1 MSGDDKSHDKS
12 ERVQK
17 EWRVGY
23 YYTEVLKDG
32 LYCRVTSEQKVKK
45 RHRLFGYL
53 EEGSSGRG
61 TEKYKGTK

>member
-45 RHRLFGYL
+45 RHRLFGYM
-53 EEGSSGRG
+53 EEGSLGRG
-61 TEKYKGTK
+61 IEK

>member
-1 MSGDDKSHDKS
+1 MT
-12 ERVQK
+12 RVK
-17 EWRVGY
+17 EYKRNGGVGY

-61 TEKYKGTK
+61 IEKYKGTK

>member
-45 RHRLFGYL
+45 RHRLFGYM
-53 EEGSSGRG
+53 EEGSLGRG
-61 TEKYKGTK
+61 IEKQKGTK